1 MRGLSYGAS
10 RGVGMGIAGGAAL
23 LACFAGGLCV
33 QLAQAAE
40 AHPDFSGHG
49 DLGWIVVDNKF
60 ISPPTGPGPI
70 VDDPAYPHT
79 RNNFRIGD
87 LSNPILKPQTRETMR
102 RDNEE
107 VNNGKIA
114 YTPRSSCMPA
124 GVPSFS
130 LFVVEPV
137 YFVQGEKEV
146 LITYSG
152 DQQVRHLY
160 MDVPHTPNPKPSWYG
175 ESVGHYEG
183 DTLVVDT
190 IGQTDRT
197 FVDNYRTPHSEKLHV
212 VERYHL
218 TDGGRF
224 LQVDIQVDD
233 PDAFTMPWTAIQRY
247 RRAERRPMLEQVC
260 AESNQILFDYHIPQ
274 AASPDF

>member
-1 MRGLSYGAS
+1 
-10 RGVGMGIAGGAAL
+10 MGIAGGAAL
-23 LACFAGGLCV
+23 LASIAGGLCV

-40 AHPDFSGHG
+40 ARPDFSGHG

-60 ISPPTGPGPI
+60 ISPPAGPGPI

-87 LSNPILKPQTRETMR
+87 LSNPILKAQTRETMR

-107 VNNGKIA
+107 VKNGKIA

-152 DQQVRHLY
+152 DQQVRHVY
-160 MDVPHTPNPKPSWYG
+160 MNVPHTPNPRPSWYG
-175 ESVGHYEG
+175 ESVGHYES

-212 VERYHL
+212 VERYRL
-218 TDGGRF
+218 TDGGQF

-233 PDAFTMPWTAIQRY
+233 PDAFTLPWTAIQRY
-247 RRAERRPMLEQVC
+247 RRAEHRPMLEQVC

>member
-1 MRGLSYGAS
+1 
-10 RGVGMGIAGGAAL
+10 MGQHPRRTCIPKGAAL
-23 LACFAGGLCV
+23 LAGIAGFSV
-33 QLAQAAE
+33 TFVHAADSP
-40 AHPDFSGHG
+40 PDFSGHG
-49 DLGWIVVDNKF
+49 DLGWIVIDNKF
-60 ISPPTGPGPI
+60 ISPPSGPGPI
-70 VDDPAYPHT
+70 EDDPAYPHT

-87 LSNPILKPQTRETMR
+87 LSNPILKPQTRETMG

-107 VNNGKIA
+107 VKNGKVA

-146 LITYSG
+146 LMVYSG
-152 DQQVRHLY
+152 DQQVRHVY
-160 MDVPHTPNPKPSWYG
+160 MDVPHTPNPTPSWYG

-183 DTLVVDT
+183 GTLVVDT

-197 FVDNYRTPHSEKLHV
+197 FVDNYRTPHSKKLHV

-218 TDGGRF
+218 TDDGKF
-224 LQVDIQVDD
+224 LQVDILIDD
-233 PDAFTMPWTAIQRY
+233 PDAFTMPWAAIQRY
-247 RRAERRPMLEQVC
+247 RRAERRPMLEEVC
-260 AESNQILFDYHIPQ
+260 AESNQDFFDYHIPQ
-274 AASPDF
+274 AARPDF

>member
-1 MRGLSYGAS
+1 MRGWSNGA
-10 RGVGMGIAGGAAL
+10 RRRVAMGIAGGAAL
-23 LACFAGGLCV
+23 LTGVAVGPSV
-33 QLAQAAE
+33 DLARGADAR
-40 AHPDFSGHG
+40 PDFSGRA
-49 DLGWIVVDNKF
+49 DVGWIVLDNKF
-60 ISPPTGPGPI
+60 ISPPAGPGP
-70 VDDPAYPHT
+70 VEDDPAYPHT

-87 LSNPILKPQTRETMR
+87 LSNPILKPQTRETMH

-107 VNNGKIA
+107 VKNGKIA

-137 YFVQGEKEV
+137 YFVQSEKEV

-152 DQQVRHLY
+152 DHQVRHVY
-160 MDVPHTPNPKPSWYG
+160 MNVPHTPKPKPSWYG

-183 DTLVVDT
+183 DSLVVDT
-190 IGQTDRT
+190 IGQNDRT
-197 FVDNYRTPHSEKLHV
+197 FVDNYRTPHSKKLHV

-218 TDGGRF
+218 TESGKF
-224 LQVDIQVDD
+224 LQVDIRLDD

-247 RRAERRPMLEQVC
+247 RRVERRPMLEEAC

-274 AASPDF
+274 AATPDF

>member
-1 MRGLSYGAS
+1 
-10 RGVGMGIAGGAAL
+10 MGIAGGMALAGVAAIFCGDG
-23 LACFAGGLCV
+23 AR
-33 QLAQAAE
+33 AAD
-40 AHPDFSGHG
+40 ARPDFSERA
-49 DLGWIVVDNKF
+49 DIGWIVLDNKF
-60 ISPPTGPGPI
+60 ISPAEGPGPI
-70 VDDPAYPHT
+70 EDDPAYPHT

-87 LSNPILKPQTRETMR
+87 LSSPILKPQTREAMR

-107 VNNGKIA
+107 VKNGKIA

-124 GVPSFS
+124 GVPAFS

-152 DQQVRHLY
+152 DHQVRHVYLN
-160 MDVPHTPNPKPSWYG
+160 VPHTANPKPSWYG

-183 DTLVVDT
+183 DSLVVDT
-190 IGQTDRT
+190 IGQNDRT
-197 FVDNYRTPHSEKLHV
+197 FVDNYRTPHSKKLHV

-218 TDGGRF
+218 TDGGKF

-233 PDAFTMPWTAIQRY
+233 ADAFTMPWTAKQRY
-247 RRAERRPMLEQVC
+247 RRVERRPMLEEAC
-260 AESNQILFDYHIPQ
+260 AESNQILFDYHIPE
-274 AASPDF
+274 AAALDF